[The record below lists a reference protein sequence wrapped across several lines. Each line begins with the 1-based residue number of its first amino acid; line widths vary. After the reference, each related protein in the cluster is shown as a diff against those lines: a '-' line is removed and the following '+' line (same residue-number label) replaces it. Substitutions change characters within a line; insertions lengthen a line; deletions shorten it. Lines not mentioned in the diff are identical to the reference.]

1 MKMTEVNSKGNFLAV
16 YPKLKDLPY
25 DKIIKEFQKVLYAH
39 LFKGKIIETHIGN
52 FEVVRFK
59 PTREFKKKP
68 IDFKATREEGFTI
81 RHLNDH
87 TNGYACMVNFT
98 PKAFFSRYKFKT
110 VRILARSLAAYIL
123 QNKDSYKLYYEV
135 SKYKHSNIQAG
146 TTGSGTTP
154 NS

>member
-1 MKMTEVNSKGNFLAV
+1 MMEVNSKGNFLAV
-16 YPKLKDLPY
+16 YPHLKHLPY
-25 DKIIKEFQKVLYAH
+25 DKIIKEFQKVFYAH
-39 LFKGKIIETHIGN
+39 LFKGKTIETHIGT

-59 PTREFKKKP
+59 PMREFKKKP
-68 IDFKATREEGFTI
+68 IDFKATKEEGFTI
-81 RHLNDH
+81 RHLNEH

-98 PKAFFSRYKFKT
+98 PKNFFSRYKFKT

-123 QNKDSYKLYYEV
+123 QNTEAYKLYYEV

-146 TTGSGTTP
+146 TVGSGTTP